1 MVRATW
7 WPNIESAIY
16 SWRWQTSR
24 SYGTTAYV
32 ESWTICDDTSSSK
45 YVFTSHACDIYASR
59 EQYLCCLAARPFDF
73 ILPAWQLCSI
83 ESRSDPDS
91 HSNMQR
97 IQICSDLHIEKHTWG
112 TVVRLTGPRLTCPT
126 RWVHPRENLN
136 KRTPELE
143 RPRRREED
151 EKNQCSL
158 FLQPANCYFLT
169 ISPSIKLWPG
179 IIHSVLLIYGFMH
192 AYFYVS
198 SVIHHSSL
206 HRLHNKHLVCD
217 GAPGSERWKT
227 TWLLSSL
234 LAGESCISNQTER
247 ACGGNLSCD
256 LLQVWGRPWSGGM

>member
-1 MVRATW
+1 MAQQLTLNHEPYVMIQAALNMSSPVMPVTSMHPGNSISAVSRPVRL
-7 WPNIESAIY
+7 ISY
-16 SWRWQTSR
+16 SLHDSFAPSNQDLTL
-24 SYGTTAYV
+24 TA
-32 ESWTICDDTSSSK
+32 
-45 YVFTSHACDIYASR
+45 
-59 EQYLCCLAARPFDF
+59 
-73 ILPAWQLCSI
+73 
-83 ESRSDPDS
+83 
-91 HSNMQR
+91 SNMQR

-158 FLQPANCYFLT
+158 FLQPANCYFLN

-198 SVIHHSSL
+198 SVIHHSSFY
-206 HRLHNKHLVCD
+206 RLHNKHLVCD